1 MDDSNT
7 FTIRH
12 SVNIQ
17 ELTKSSEQD
26 ELHPKS
32 KRPLLFINRPDI
44 EKHHVCDTDLLC
56 ACFKRVDTDR
66 DQLSPRGRQ
75 IELCVVSYLSVT
87 MMAEGWAQA
96 VMRVTMK
103 RKMRKG
109 MRVLQVRSHFPDTA

>member
-56 ACFKRVDTDR
+56 ACFKRVETN
-66 DQLSPRGRQ
+66 
-75 IELCVVSYLSVT
+75 SVLEEDKLNSVWSLT
-87 MMAEGWAQA
+87 
-96 VMRVTMK
+96 
-103 RKMRKG
+103 
-109 MRVLQVRSHFPDTA
+109 